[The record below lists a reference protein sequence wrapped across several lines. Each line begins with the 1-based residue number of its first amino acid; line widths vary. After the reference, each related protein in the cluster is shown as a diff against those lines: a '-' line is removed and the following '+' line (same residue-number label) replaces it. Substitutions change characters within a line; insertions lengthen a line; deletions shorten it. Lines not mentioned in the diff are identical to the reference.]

1 MGCATSKTAPQKKR
15 RRPSKLDAVK
25 EQQAQELDLEIEKW
39 MAADKECRTL
49 CCTTA
54 PDPRESSQKPAFDD
68 DAAGRLVQFAVDS
81 IKVVVMPTAEEMGP
95 NLSREVYW
103 TRAEF
108 DTMMRERK
116 LLAIKAARF
125 MRRHPDKVLDKKT
138 GEPVPVVAG
147 ESRRGLGIGP
157 YEQAILG
164 NRKARDDLCGNQP
177 VCRVD
182 PIILH

>member
-54 PDPRESSQKPAFDD
+54 PDPRDSSRAQPAFDD
-68 DAAGRLVQFAVDS
+68 DAAGRHVQFAVDS

-108 DTMMRERK
+108 DTMMRAPA
-116 LLAIKAARF
+116 L
-125 MRRHPDKVLDKKT
+125 RRW
-138 GEPVPVVAG
+138 
-147 ESRRGLGIGP
+147 RGAPEI
-157 YEQAILG
+157 
-164 NRKARDDLCGNQP
+164 
-177 VCRVD
+177 
-182 PIILH
+182 

>member
-1 MGCATSKTAPQKKR
+1 MGCSTSKLESNAAPRKR

-68 DAAGRLVQFAVDS
+68 DAAGRHVQFAVDS

-108 DTMMRERK
+108 DTMMREPALCRW
-116 LLAIKAARF
+116 
-125 MRRHPDKVLDKKT
+125 
-138 GEPVPVVAG
+138 
-147 ESRRGLGIGP
+147 RGAPEI
-157 YEQAILG
+157 
-164 NRKARDDLCGNQP
+164 
-177 VCRVD
+177 
-182 PIILH
+182 